1 MCIFDLLED
10 EKYIVDIEDSMINV
24 KDTRTINLIQGDTL
38 DVDFIIEDLAVVEHA
53 EVTFVCRALNL
64 QQALLPKS
72 EDSDSG
78 SDSEEEDYPIVWN
91 LLVPDTN
98 NFRIGE
104 FTYDVKATESS
115 TEATTYIY
123 HGIIRVKPRY
133 QQRRLGYDPYYEYP
147 HNVPKEH

>member
-1 MCIFDLLED
+1 MRIFDLLED

-53 EVTFVCRALNL
+53 EVTFVCHALNL

-78 SDSEEEDYPIVWN
+78 SDSEEEDYPIV
-91 LLVPDTN
+91 
-98 NFRIGE
+98 
-104 FTYDVKATESS
+104 
-115 TEATTYIY
+115 
-123 HGIIRVKPRY
+123 
-133 QQRRLGYDPYYEYP
+133 
-147 HNVPKEH
+147 